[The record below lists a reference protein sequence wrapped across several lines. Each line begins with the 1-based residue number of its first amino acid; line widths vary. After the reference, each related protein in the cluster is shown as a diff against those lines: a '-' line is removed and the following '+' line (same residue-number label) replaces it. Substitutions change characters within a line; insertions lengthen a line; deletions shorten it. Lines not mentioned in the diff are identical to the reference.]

1 MRQKHCSG
9 FVTQCE
15 CCHVFFFSDGAP
27 SSYDG
32 LSNRVSWT
40 YGDFKDLEVSNK
52 LKRKESITVHQ
63 LKPGQPG
70 QNNVLRTVC
79 DR

>member
-1 MRQKHCSG
+1 MLSC
-9 FVTQCE
+9 
-15 CCHVFFFSDGAP
+15 FFFSDGAP

-52 LKRKESITVHQ
+52 LKRKESITVHP
-63 LKPGQPG
+63 LKPG
-70 QNNVLRTVC
+70 
-79 DR
+79 

>member
-1 MRQKHCSG
+1 MNV
-9 FVTQCE
+9 VT
-15 CCHVFFFSDGAP
+15 FFFSDGTP

-32 LSNRVSWT
+32 LNNRVSWT
-40 YGDFKDLEVSNK
+40 YGDFKDLEISNK
-52 LKRKESITVHQ
+52 LKRKESITVHP

-70 QNNVLRTVC
+70 QNNVVRTFC

>member
-1 MRQKHCSG
+1 MN
-9 FVTQCE
+9 VV
-15 CCHVFFFSDGAP
+15 VFFFSDGAP

-52 LKRKESITVHQ
+52 LKRKESITVHP

-70 QNNVLRTVC
+70 QNNVLRTFC